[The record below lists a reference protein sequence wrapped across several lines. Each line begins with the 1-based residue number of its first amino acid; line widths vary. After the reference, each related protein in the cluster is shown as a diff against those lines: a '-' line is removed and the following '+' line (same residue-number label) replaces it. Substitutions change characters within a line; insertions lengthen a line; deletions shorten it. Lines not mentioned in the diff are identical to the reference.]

1 MTAAAINTT
10 YALNAG
16 LNPEKDPLIKETAD
30 SLYVN
35 IVAVRED
42 TLKDP
47 RLKIF
52 QEAYQSPENAQFI
65 KEKFKGSAYV
75 GWKENKGKSGG
86 NHIHGYQSINRDD
99 LVLFAFYSRTGFS
112 RVQDLRLLAE
122 VLRQAGYD
130 VTEHVGSGTGLTG
143 VLRSGKPGPVVALRS
158 DMDSLVFRRED
169 GTSVCAHACGHDAH
183 MAMVLTAARVLAA
196 EGLPC
201 GNLKIL
207 SSRPRKS
214 ARGP

>member
-1 MTAAAINTT
+1 MDIKASIETT
-10 YALNAG
+10 WSYLHSI
-16 LNPEKDPLIKETAD
+16 PEPA
-30 SLYVN
+30 
-35 IVAVRED
+35 
-42 TLKDP
+42 
-47 RLKIF
+47 F
-52 QEAYQSPENAQFI
+52 QEY
-65 KEKFKGSAYV
+65 KTSA
-75 GWKENKGKSGG
+75 
-86 NHIHGYQSINRDD
+86 
-99 LVLFAFYSRTGFS
+99 F
-112 RVQDLRLLAE
+112 LAE